1 MAVDSRFVS
10 IGGVVCR
17 IAAGNASAFANFSPF
32 EITDGLAHDE
42 RVLEIVSDMPALVEK
57 RERVERHLTERGRAV
72 YGALTEAPKEE
83 DALYGVFGEKLP
95 LYHRVIF
102 HGVAVSYEGKGYV
115 FTAASGTGK
124 STHAF
129 LWRRYLG
136 DAVHILSGDK
146 PVISVDGDDFEGEI
160 RVWGTPW
167 GGKEQIFENGDA
179 PLCGLGLIC
188 RDTRNY
194 VERCDAAEFF
204 DVPFQQMFI
213 PGGDPAASL
222 ALKVGE
228 ALLERVPLYRIH
240 CDMSEDAVRA
250 SFEGLTGLEYDAHR
264 AR

>member
-1 MAVDSRFVS
+1 MAIYDHVVS
-10 IGGVVCR
+10 IGGVSCQ
-17 IAAGNASAFANFSPF
+17 IEAGDTSLFERYRAFALHRD
-32 EITDGLAHDE
+32 EIGEGSEGGLE
-42 RVLEIVSDMPALVEK
+42 LISSLVGCHRSAPESEGD
-57 RERVERHLTERGRAV
+57 RL
-72 YGALTEAPKEE
+72 YGA
-83 DALYGVFGEKLP
+83 FGELLP
-95 LYHRVIF
+95 LRHRVIF
-102 HGVAVSYEGKGYV
+102 HGVAVAYEGRGYV

-136 DAVHILSGDK
+136 DAVRILSGDK
-146 PVISVDGDDFEGEI
+146 PVISVDGDDFDGEI

-194 VERCDAAEFF
+194 VERCGAAEFF

-213 PGGDPAASL
+213 PGEDPAATL

-250 SFEGLTGLEYDAHR
+250 SFEGLTGLDYETHR